1 MSAALDSIWDLPVEN
16 SPTRRSP
23 PSKRSSLFLDSGS
36 EDEAPKTSAAPES
49 GSKSGNKAL
58 IDAMFDDLDDDDP
71 GFAPALDMDALRRE
85 AEAKLAS
92 QRSVLPSSSP
102 PPEGIDDGEE
112 GSGKK
117 GGKSKR
123 KPIPRLDET
132 LLLSSDGF
140 PALMKEAKKFKP
152 KGKGHEARTKPHL
165 ILL

>member
-1 MSAALDSIWDLPVEN
+1 
-16 SPTRRSP
+16 
-23 PSKRSSLFLDSGS
+23 
-36 EDEAPKTSAAPES
+36 
-49 GSKSGNKAL
+49 
-58 IDAMFDDLDDDDP
+58 MFDDLDDDDP
-71 GFAPALDMDALRRE
+71 GFAPALDMNALRRE